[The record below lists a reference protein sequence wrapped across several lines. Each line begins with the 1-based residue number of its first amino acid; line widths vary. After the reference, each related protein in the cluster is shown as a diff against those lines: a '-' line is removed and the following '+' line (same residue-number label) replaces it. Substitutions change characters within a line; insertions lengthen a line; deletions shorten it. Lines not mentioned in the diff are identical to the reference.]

1 MVEVEAFLGDLARSG
16 LAIPNLGVA
25 LAIIAVAYVL
35 ARLFRGV
42 VEKVR
47 RKTAVV
53 SPQLYVIEQ
62 LGAYAIIVA
71 GLLVGV
77 STLGLNLSSLSLF
90 GGAVGVGVGL
100 GLQGVVR
107 EFVSGIV
114 LIFDRALQI
123 GDFVEL
129 PDGVRGEIV
138 EIGPRATRLRTNDDL
153 NVVIPNSKFI
163 QSQVVNWTYNNTSRR
178 MHVPFTVDIESDVAL
193 VRDVVIAAAKALPF
207 TLPDDDLHK
216 TQVWLTS
223 FAGQGLCFDLV
234 VWPAPASTKHPRTMH
249 AAYTW
254 AVYEGLRKAGVT
266 GANRQMDVH
275 LRSLFGREEE
285 QAAQLLGLAPA
296 AKPAPGQ
303 TDSAPPPNDA
313 LRAMFDDA
321 SRHEQNRERD
331 EGGRRPRNKAPE
343 TAP

>member
-1 MVEVEAFLGDLARSG
+1 MVELRTFLENLAWSG
-16 LAIPNLGVA
+16 LAIPNLGAA
-25 LAIIAVAYVL
+25 LMVLVVAYVL
-35 ARLFRGV
+35 ARLFRSGV
-42 VEKVR
+42 ERLR

-53 SPQLYVIEQ
+53 SPLLYVVEQ
-62 LGAYAIIVA
+62 LGAYAIVVA
-71 GLLVGV
+71 GLLIGI
-77 STLGLNLSSLSLF
+77 STLGLDLSSLSLF

-163 QSQVVNWTYNNTSRR
+163 QSQIVNWTYNDTSRR
-178 MHVPFTVDIESDVAL
+178 MHVPFVVDAESDVAL
-193 VRDVVIAAAKALPF
+193 VREVVIAAAKALPF

-223 FAGQGLCFDLV
+223 FAGEGLCFDLV
-234 VWPAPASTKHPRTMH
+234 VWPAPASTTHPRTMH

-266 GANRQMDVH
+266 GANRQVDVH
-275 LRSLFGREEE
+275 LRSMFGREGE
-285 QAAQLLGLAPA
+285 QAAQLLGLAPVAKA
-296 AKPAPGQ
+296 APDLEG
-303 TDSAPPPNDA
+303 SSPPNDA
-313 LRAMFDDA
+313 LGAMFDDA
-321 SRHEQNRERD
+321 SRSRQRREID
-331 EGGRRPRNKAPE
+331 EDRRRPRNKAPE
-343 TAP
+343 AAP